1 MMFISIVVQRIYDEF
16 DKMGNNKSYAVLQT
30 IRKESLELKSKF
42 SGDELYKA
50 IAQNIKDKLSLS
62 ANLKQFYDDDLEL
75 YVDIILV
82 DAFIKCKIFEKP

>member
-1 MMFISIVVQRIYDEF
+1 M
-16 DKMGNNKSYAVLQT
+16 
-30 IRKESLELKSKF
+30 KSKF
-42 SGDELYKA
+42 SGDELYQA
-50 IAQNIKDKLSLS
+50 IAQNIKEKLSLS

>member
-1 MMFISIVVQRIYDEF
+1 
-16 DKMGNNKSYAVLQT
+16 MGNNKSYAVLQT
-30 IRKESLELKSKF
+30 IKKKYLELKSKF
-42 SGDELYKA
+42 SGDELYQA
-50 IAQNIKDKLSLS
+50 IAQNIKEKLSLS